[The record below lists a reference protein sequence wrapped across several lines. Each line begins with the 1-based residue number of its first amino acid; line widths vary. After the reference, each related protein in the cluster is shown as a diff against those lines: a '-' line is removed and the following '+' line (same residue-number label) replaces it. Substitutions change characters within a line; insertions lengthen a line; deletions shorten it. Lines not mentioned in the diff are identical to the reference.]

1 MNKARNITSNIKT
14 TYSIMSLGLLTILAL
29 AVLFIPAKTEAMTGG
44 VNYIYGSPYNTN
56 SVNYNQ
62 NPYNYPIYQPP
73 VQTYYPP
80 VNTQTNYTI
89 PTVDSTRKVAQA
101 TTKKSSAT
109 TVKTSQEEDE
119 YKNLAAN
126 TIFGEIGFLPSGLFQ
141 WILFAILIL
150 LIVILTR
157 RIFGG
162 SKRYHEIPLK
172 KA

>member
-1 MNKARNITSNIKT
+1 
-14 TYSIMSLGLLTILAL
+14 MSLGLLTILAF
-29 AVLFIPAKTEAMTGG
+29 AVLFIPAKIEAMTGG

-62 NPYNYPIYQPP
+62 NPYNYNQFPVYQPP

-80 VNTQTNYTI
+80 TNTQTNYTI
-89 PTVDSTRKVAQA
+89 PTVDSTRQVAQTTTSTTKNSTA
-101 TTKKSSAT
+101 TTAE
-109 TVKTSQEEDE
+109 TSQEEDK

-150 LIVILTR
+150 LIVVLTR
-157 RIFGG
+157 RVFSG